1 MRKLYEIVVV
11 NRKTDKIILEKKVA
25 ANSEADA
32 VLKAGEGKP
41 LDNKKVDIV
50 IRELAELSK
59 EPEVVHV
66 EKE

>member
-1 MRKLYEIVVV
+1 MRKLHEIVVV